1 MGMGEAMRVLL
12 CLGET
17 VIFILFVILF
27 FSAEIEPKA
36 SRRLDKHPSTEQ
48 HVHSYLTA
56 FYFETKPH

>member
-1 MGMGEAMRVLL
+1 MRVLL

-48 HVHSYLTA
+48 HVHSFLTT